1 MRAALILVWVLAAV
15 GIIYLWAR
23 RGRSASRQPAVRH
36 DELVKDPVCNT
47 YVARSRAVRRAD
59 ATGLHYFCSA
69 ACARRHASPS

>member
-1 MRAALILVWVLAAV
+1 MRAVLILVWVLAAL

-23 RGRSASRQPAVRH
+23 RGRVAPRVPAVRH

-59 ATGLHYFCSA
+59 ASGLHYFCSNE
-69 ACARRHASPS
+69 CARRHASPS